1 MCTIFKNDGLD
12 FSFTDRENQSILITY
27 VIFPS
32 SLIGGD
38 CLRC

>member
-1 MCTIFKNDGLD
+1 MWTIFKNNGLD

-32 SLIGGD
+32 LIGSD
-38 CLRC
+38 CLRR